1 MASLTNPGDL
11 WGMLKE
17 AGNSFI
23 EDMAPRLGAALA
35 YYTIFSLAPLLVIVL
50 AVAGLVFGEK
60 AAAGQVKG
68 QIESLVGEEGGK
80 AIEQMVA
87 NADKP
92 KAGMVA
98 TVVGVVMLLFGASA
112 LFGQLQDAL
121 NTIWGVQPKPGR
133 GVMGILRDRFL
144 SFTMVLGTSFLLL
157 MSLVISAALAALGSV
172 FSDWGWGVVGP
183 TLNVVI
189 SLVVVTVLFAMIY
202 RFLPD
207 AKIVW
212 KDVWFGATITAVL
225 FTIGKFLIGLYLG
238 KAGPA
243 SAYGAAG
250 SLAVLLIWLYYS
262 SQIFLFG
269 AELTKAYSNKFG
281 SRIVPKDNA
290 MPITAEARAE
300 QGMPTAAQTAAAQS
314 AS

>member
-1 MASLTNPGDL
+1 MASLTNPADL

-35 YYTIFSLAPLLVIVL
+35 YYTIISLAPLLVIVL
-50 AVAGLVFGEK
+50 AVAGLLFGEK
-60 AAAGQVKG
+60 AAEGRVKDEIG
-68 QIESLVGEEGGK
+68 GLVGEEGGK

-92 KAGMVA
+92 KTGTFA
-98 TVVGVVMLLFGASA
+98 TVAGVVMLLFGASA

-157 MSLVISAALAALGSV
+157 MSLVVSTALAALGGV
-172 FSDWGWGVVGP
+172 FSDWGWGVIGP
-183 TLNVVI
+183 ILNGVI

-202 RFLPD
+202 RFVPD

-212 KDVWFGATITAVL
+212 RDVWFGAGITAVL
-225 FTIGKFLIGLYLG
+225 FTLGKFLIGLYLG
-238 KAGPA
+238 KAGMA

-262 SQIFLFG
+262 AQIFLFG
-269 AELTKAYSNKFG
+269 AELTKSYANKFG
-281 SRIVPKDNA
+281 SRIVPKDYA

-300 QGMPTAAQTAAAQS
+300 QGMPTAAQTAS
-314 AS
+314 